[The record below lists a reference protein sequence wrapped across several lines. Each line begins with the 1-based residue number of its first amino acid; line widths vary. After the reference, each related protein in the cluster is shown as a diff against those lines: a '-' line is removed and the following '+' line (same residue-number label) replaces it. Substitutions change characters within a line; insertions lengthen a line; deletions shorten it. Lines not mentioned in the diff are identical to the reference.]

1 MQRETKSEKGCARDQ
16 AWRGSCPLR
25 GEDHALPPAPEAEL
39 QSAMQSARSR
49 GIYPISMQVPAAFRT
64 RPGRLAAIAVVLA
77 GVALLLREPS
87 PAGAE
92 AGAQPVVHRAPGAP
106 HSTAAVSRPAR
117 LVTPAP
123 PTTDASTSRP
133 VRGHTPAA
141 WPAGPAPFPGSLLP
155 GSRIV
160 AFYGNPYS
168 KRMGVL
174 GELPRDS
181 MLAFLRKTAAE
192 WAAADST
199 LEVKP
204 ALHLIATVAQGKPGR
219 DGMHRLR
226 MPDSLIE
233 QVAGWAAANQWLLF
247 LDVQVG
253 HSTVEK
259 ELPRLIPYLAR
270 PYVHLALDPE
280 FSMKDGSAPG
290 TRIGT
295 MDAEDVNYAVRTLR
309 NLVDSLKLPPK
320 VLIVH
325 RFTQRMLTNYDRI
338 TVDPR
343 VQVVIDMDGFGDRPL
358 KRSVYRDFIVKQ
370 PVQFTGF
377 KLFYKND
384 KPMMAPAEVL
394 SLSPV
399 PVYIQYQ

>member
-1 MQRETKSEKGCARDQ
+1 VLPRGMAR
-16 AWRGSCPLR
+16 L
-25 GEDHALPPAPEAEL
+25 LPPRAATARFAARASGGTPNCCAERNAAPGA
-39 QSAMQSARSR
+39 
-49 GIYPISMQVPAAFRT
+49 PISVQLSAAFRS
-64 RPGRLAAIAVVLA
+64 RPGRLATI
-77 GVALLLREPS
+77 ALLLGATAPVLREPS
-87 PAGAE
+87 AAGEEPPSQPA
-92 AGAQPVVHRAPGAP
+92 
-106 HSTAAVSRPAR
+106 SAA
-117 LVTPAP
+117 PAP
-123 PTTDASTSRP
+123 TTVHPAPSVAATGPRAK
-133 VRGHTPAA
+133 GHTPAA
-141 WPAGPAPFPGSLLP
+141 WPAGPAELP
-155 GSRIV
+155 GSILPAHRIV

-174 GELPRDS
+174 GALPPDS
-181 MLAFLRKTAAE
+181 MFALLRKTAAE
-192 WAAADST
+192 WGAADST
-199 LEVKP
+199 EPVRP
-204 ALHLIATVAQGKPGR
+204 ALHLIATVAQGQPGR

-226 MPDSLIE
+226 MPDSLID
-233 QVAGWAAANQWLLF
+233 QVAAWAEANHWLLF

-253 HSTVEK
+253 QSTVQK
-259 ELPRLIPYLAR
+259 ELPRLLPYLAR

-295 MDAEDVNYAVRTLR
+295 MDAADVNYAVAMLEG
-309 NLVDSLKLPPK
+309 LVDSLKLPPK
-320 VLIVH
+320 VLVVH

-343 VQVVIDMDGFGDRPL
+343 VQVVINMDGFGGRPL
-358 KRSVYRDFIVKQ
+358 KRSVYRDFVVKE

-384 KPMMAPAEVL
+384 QPMMTPDEVL

>member
-1 MQRETKSEKGCARDQ
+1 MP
-16 AWRGSCPLR
+16 GS
-25 GEDHALPPAPEAEL
+25 
-39 QSAMQSARSR
+39 
-49 GIYPISMQVPAAFRT
+49 PISVQLSAAFRS
-64 RPGRLAAIAVVLA
+64 RPGRLATIAVVLGGIA
-77 GVALLLREPS
+77 PFLRERS
-87 PAGAE
+87 AVGE
-92 AGAQPVVHRAPGAP
+92 EP
-106 HSTAAVSRPAR
+106 HPLATVSRPAPTT
-117 LVTPAP
+117 VPAP
-123 PTTDASTSRP
+123 PAILISARAVSSPADSGGGKPRAASAEPGATGPRA
-133 VRGHTPAA
+133 RGHTPDG
-141 WPAGPAPFPGSLLP
+141 WPAGPAALP
-155 GSRIV
+155 GSILPAHRIV

-174 GELPRDS
+174 GALPRDS
-181 MLAFLRKTAAE
+181 MFVLLRTTAAE

-199 LEVKP
+199 APVRP

-226 MPDSLIE
+226 MPDSLISE
-233 QVAGWAAANQWLLF
+233 VAGWAEANHWLLF

-253 HSTVEK
+253 QSTVEK
-259 ELPRLIPYLAR
+259 ELPRLVPYLAR

-280 FSMKDGSAPG
+280 FSMKDGSTPG

-295 MDAEDVNYAVRTLR
+295 MDAADVNYAVALLEG
-309 NLVDSLKLPPK
+309 LVDSLKLPPK
-320 VLIVH
+320 VLVVH

-343 VQVVIDMDGFGDRPL
+343 VQVVIDMDGFGARPL
-358 KRSVYRDFIVKQ
+358 KRSVYRDFVVKE

-384 KPMMAPAEVL
+384 QPMMTPDQVL

>member
-1 MQRETKSEKGCARDQ
+1 MLLG
-16 AWRGSCPLR
+16 GI
-25 GEDHALPPAPEAEL
+25 AP
-39 QSAMQSARSR
+39 
-49 GIYPISMQVPAAFRT
+49 
-64 RPGRLAAIAVVLA
+64 
-77 GVALLLREPS
+77 LLREPGA
-87 PAGAE
+87 AGE
-92 AGAQPVVHRAPGAP
+92 E
-106 HSTAAVSRPAR
+106 RPAR
-117 LVTPAP
+117 PAIVAPAAAAALPAP
-123 PTTDASTSRP
+123 AAVLPAPGVAATGPRAK
-133 VRGHTPAA
+133 GHTPTG
-141 WPAGPAPFPGSLLP
+141 WPAGPAALP
-155 GSRIV
+155 GSILPAHRIV

-174 GELPRDS
+174 GALPRDS
-181 MLAFLRKTAAE
+181 MFALLRKTAAE
-192 WAAADST
+192 WGVADST
-199 LEVKP
+199 EPVRP
-204 ALHLIATVAQGKPGR
+204 ALHLIATVAQGLPGR

-226 MPDSLIE
+226 MPDSLID
-233 QVAGWAAANQWLLF
+233 QVAGWAEANHWLLF

-253 HSTVEK
+253 QSTVQK
-259 ELPRLIPYLAR
+259 ELPRLLPYLAR

-295 MDAEDVNYAVRTLR
+295 MDAADVNYAVATLAG
-309 NLVDSLKLPPK
+309 LVDSLKLPPK
-320 VLIVH
+320 VLVVH

-343 VQVVIDMDGFGDRPL
+343 VQVVIDMDGFGGRPL
-358 KRSVYRDFIVKQ
+358 KRSVYRDFVVKE

-384 KPMMAPAEVL
+384 QPMMTPDEVL

>member
-1 MQRETKSEKGCARDQ
+1 MAF
-16 AWRGSCPLR
+16 
-25 GEDHALPPAPEAEL
+25 ALGGL
-39 QSAMQSARSR
+39 
-49 GIYPISMQVPAAFRT
+49 
-64 RPGRLAAIAVVLA
+64 
-77 GVALLLREPS
+77 ALLLREPS

-92 AGAQPVVHRAPGAP
+92 ADAQPVAHRAPGAP
-106 HSTAAVSRPAR
+106 RPTAAVSGPAR
-117 LVTPAP
+117 PVTPAP
-123 PTTDASTSRP
+123 VATDASITKP

-141 WPAGPAPFPGSLLP
+141 WPVGPAPFPGSLLP
-155 GSRIV
+155 GSRII

-181 MLAFLRKTAAE
+181 MLALLRKTAAE

-233 QVAGWAAANQWLLF
+233 QVAGWAEANHWLLF

-295 MDAEDVNYAVRTLR
+295 MDAEDVNYAARSLR

>member
-1 MQRETKSEKGCARDQ
+1 MPCKPLGGTPAADAERKGA
-16 AWRGSCPLR
+16 GSTLE
-25 GEDHALPPAPEAEL
+25 GTSIVQLLAFL
-39 QSAMQSARSR
+39 RSR
-49 GIYPISMQVPAAFRT
+49 RSV
-64 RPGRLAAIAVVLA
+64 RLAALAVVLA
-77 GVALLLREPS
+77 GIAVVAREPE
-87 PAGAE
+87 AVGAE
-92 AGAQPVVHRAPGAP
+92 PSAIWHLTRFRHHP
-106 HSTAAVSRPAR
+106 SAAVA
-117 LVTPAP
+117 PAP
-123 PTTDASTSRP
+123 PAPVEQKLSRRSTSTSTGTTSLPGSDAAGSDAVPAEARP
-133 VRGHTPAA
+133 RGHTPAS
-141 WPAGPAPFPGSLLP
+141 WPVGPDPLPGALLP
-155 GSRIV
+155 NSRIV

-168 KRMGVL
+168 RRMGIL
-174 GELPRDS
+174 GELPPDS
-181 MLAFLRKTAAE
+181 MMAQLRQTAAE
-192 WAAADST
+192 WAAADSSV
-199 LEVKP
+199 EVKP

-233 QVAGWAAANQWLLF
+233 QVAGWAEANHWLLF

-253 HSTVEK
+253 QSTVQR
-259 ELPRLIPYLAR
+259 ELPRLMPYLAR

-295 MDAEDVNYAVRTLR
+295 LDAEDVNYAVRMLQG
-309 NLVDSLKLPPK
+309 LVDSLELPPK
-320 VLIVH
+320 VLVVH

-338 TVDPR
+338 VVDPR
-343 VQVVIDMDGFGDRPL
+343 VQVVMDMDGFGDRPL

-370 PVQFTGF
+370 PVQYTGF

-384 KPMMAPAEVL
+384 RPMMTPGEVL